1 MDVNG
6 NFLRNLRERIEG
18 VFVRHSSGR
27 RAVSPVREL
36 VTKMLVNFVDTI
48 TRINLCLFCYKTNQ
62 ASVGGR
68 PENFISTW
76 IVRRFRNKFVRI
88 QPWF

>member
-1 MDVNG
+1 MG
-6 NFLRNLRERIEG
+6 KWEFFKKFKRENRRS
-18 VFVRHSSGR
+18 VCSAGR